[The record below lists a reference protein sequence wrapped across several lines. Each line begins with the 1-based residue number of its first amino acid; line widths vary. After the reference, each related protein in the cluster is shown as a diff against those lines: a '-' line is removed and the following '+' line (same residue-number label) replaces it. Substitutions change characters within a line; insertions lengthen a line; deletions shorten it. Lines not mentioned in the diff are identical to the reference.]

1 MDLNPETNALTNDIV
16 VTCPHCLKHVLIS
29 ELNCQIFRHGTFI
42 DNGQQVNPHATK
54 EVCDYFVAND
64 MIYGC
69 GKPFRII
76 KGEDGIFVAIICEYI

>member
-1 MDLNPETNALTNDIV
+1 MDPVTNALINDIV
-16 VTCPHCLKHVLIS
+16 IICPHCLEPVLIA

-42 DNGQQVNPHATK
+42 NNGQQVNPHATK
-54 EVCDYFVAND
+54 EVCDYFVDND

-76 KGEDGIFVAIICEYI
+76 KGEDNAFVAIVCEYI